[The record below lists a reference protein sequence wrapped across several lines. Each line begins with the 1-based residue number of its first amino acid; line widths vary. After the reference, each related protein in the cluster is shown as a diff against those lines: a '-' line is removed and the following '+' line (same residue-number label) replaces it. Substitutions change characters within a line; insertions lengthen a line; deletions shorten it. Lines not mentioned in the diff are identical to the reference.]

1 MNCDYC
7 KDKLSAFI
15 DNELS
20 TEERFQME
28 EHLKTCPSCAQEAE
42 TLSQIAVLMGGIP
55 EETPSPAFVQRTV
68 NKAAVML
75 RRSLFKKF
83 FLDPALSVIRNAVAF
98 VFVPDGYGADGE
110 RSLASYDYLRT
121 FGDSPPG
128 SFADVYLIVIQGGGN

>member
-1 MNCDYC
+1 MNCAYC
-7 KDKLSAFI
+7 KDKLSAYI

-20 TEERFQME
+20 PEERFLIE
-28 EHLKTCPSCAQEAE
+28 EHVQVCPSCAREAE
-42 TLSQIAVLMGGIP
+42 TLHQLGVLFESIP

-68 NKAAVML
+68 NKAAVLL

-83 FLDPALSVIRNAVAF
+83 FLDPARSLIRSAVAF